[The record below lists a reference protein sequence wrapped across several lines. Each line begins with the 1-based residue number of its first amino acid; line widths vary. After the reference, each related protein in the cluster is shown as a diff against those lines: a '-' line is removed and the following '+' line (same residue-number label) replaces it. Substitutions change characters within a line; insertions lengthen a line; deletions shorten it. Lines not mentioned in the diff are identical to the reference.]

1 MRKKITYLKLLSTLL
16 LILLILSSCERIDLI
31 AYTLGIPLK
40 ADSSWGSFEMVIDVG
55 SQGAWDSNRLSDGAV
70 ILDGDTYKMWYG
82 GTDGTGY
89 RIIYA
94 DSNDG
99 KSWANFQQAVDLG
112 NTPLYDNTSLRGP
125 TVIKLG
131 SYFKMWYA
139 GAGGP
144 DGMVIIYCDSWGGIT
159 WDNYEVV
166 VNVGSQGAYD
176 ADNAWDPTVIMDG
189 GIYKMWYS
197 GTDAGGL
204 ADRIIY
210 CKSLDGISWSN
221 FQMVVDKGNL
231 GGYDD
236 MASNCPTVIK
246 DGGLYKM
253 WYSGQNQTDSGFYVS
268 TIYCDSEDGI
278 NWDNFQLAIE
288 AGAEGTYD
296 SNFVTGPM
304 VINNNGT
311 GMMWYRG
318 MDDASKGRIIYCET
332 Q

>member
-1 MRKKITYLKLLSTLL
+1 MREKITYLKLLSTLL

-40 ADSSWGSFEMVIDVG
+40 ADSSWGSFEMVIDVASEG
-55 SQGAWDSNRLSDGAV
+55 FWDSNRIGDSAV
-70 ILDGDTYKMWYG
+70 ILDGDTYRIWYSG
-82 GTDGTGY
+82 HNGSNY
-89 RIIYA
+89 RILYA
-94 DSNDG
+94 DSTDG
-99 KSWANFQQAVDLG
+99 KTWGNFTQALDLG
-112 NTPLYDNTSLRGP
+112 NITPYDDAAVRFP
-125 TVIKLG
+125 TVIKIG
-131 SYFKMWYA
+131 IFYKMWYS
-139 GAGGP
+139 GIGGP
-144 DGMVIIYCDSWGGIT
+144 DGIAIIYCDSTNGADWL
-159 WDNYEVV
+159 NHEVV
-166 VNVGSQGAYD
+166 VNAGDQGTYD
-176 ADNAWDPTVIMDG
+176 ASGSWSPTVMLDE

-197 GTDAGGL
+197 GINAGLTGGG
-204 ADRIIY
+204 IIY
-210 CKSLDGISWSN
+210 CDSLDGKSWSN
-221 FQMVVDKGNL
+221 HQVAVDIGNL
-231 GGYDD
+231 SGYDD
-236 MASNCPTVIK
+236 MDSNSPTVIK

-253 WYSGQNQTDSGFYVS
+253 WYSGQNQTGADFDIS

-318 MDDASKGRIIYCET
+318 GDDTNMGRIIYCET